1 MKNEI
6 EKIAKVIFD
15 YVGSKGQKKVYVLG
29 NGTAK
34 EMRDYTHN
42 QGIAETLYNAGY
54 RKEKTCKNITKQHP
68 VDEFICSECGLIL
81 EEYHEKRIDSDDGE
95 ETFHEFEIKYCP
107 NCGAKVVEE

>member
-15 YVGSKGQKKVYVLG
+15 YVDSKGQKRVYILG
-29 NGTAK
+29 NCTAK
-34 EMRDYTHN
+34 EMREYSHN
-42 QGIAETLYNAGY
+42 QGIAEALYDAGY

-81 EEYHEKRIDSDDGE
+81 QDYCKKRLEEDGDE
-95 ETFHEFEIKYCP
+95 YFFEFEIKYCP
-107 NCGAKVVEE
+107 NCGAKVVDE

>member
-1 MKNEI
+1 MQNEI
-6 EKIAKVIFD
+6 EEMGKNIFD
-15 YVGSKGQKKVYVLG
+15 YVDSKEQKKVYVLG

-34 EMRDYTHN
+34 EMREYSHN
-42 QGIAETLYNAGY
+42 QGIAEALYDAGY

-81 EEYHEKRIDSDDGE
+81 QDYCKKRLDEDGDEY
-95 ETFHEFEIKYCP
+95 FFEFEIKYCP